1 MGSGM
6 WGTEAPV
13 QEETS
18 EYLRLQE
25 LEEQTLQ
32 LRTFKAELTFISP
45 NEGGEQSAVKLF
57 QSGSLG
63 LSSGSVWLE

>member
-1 MGSGM
+1 M

-32 LRTFKAELTFISP
+32 LRTFKAESTFISP

-57 QSGSLG
+57 QSG
-63 LSSGSVWLE
+63 VTRPAFWLCLVRVKKR